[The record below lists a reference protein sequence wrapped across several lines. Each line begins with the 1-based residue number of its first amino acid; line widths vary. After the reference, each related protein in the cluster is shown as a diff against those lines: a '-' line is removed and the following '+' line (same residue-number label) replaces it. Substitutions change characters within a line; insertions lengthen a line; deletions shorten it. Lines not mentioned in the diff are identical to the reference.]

1 MAEKCTAKRKHD
13 GQHCQQYAINGT
25 TKCRY
30 HGGASLKGI
39 AQPSFRDGRY
49 SKYMPARMLDK
60 YNASLKDPAALTQRH
75 ELALIESRIEDL
87 IKRTD
92 SGESGALMKE
102 LRGLARQHEQA
113 VRANDPVEVMRT
125 MKELVGL
132 IKQGN
137 ADYRAWDD
145 IHKWTMAREKM
156 VASERK
162 RQVEAQQTVTLEE
175 MMAVISAL
183 GEILRRHVT
192 DMGVLNAVTTD
203 IGRLINSSDKK
214 PVGDPS
220 RN

>member
-1 MAEKCTAKRKHD
+1 MAQKCNATRKHD
-13 GQHCQQYAINGT
+13 GEKCQQPVVEGME
-25 TKCRY
+25 KCRF
-30 HGGASLKGI
+30 HGGKSLKGV
-39 AQPSFRDGRY
+39 AAPSFRDGRY

-60 YNASLKDPAALTQRH
+60 YHESLKDPAALTQRH

-102 LRGLARQHEQA
+102 LRGIARQHEQA
-113 VRANDPVEVMRT
+113 VRSNDPAEVMRT
-125 MKELVGL
+125 MKELVGM
-132 IKQGN
+132 IKQAN
-137 ADYRAWDD
+137 SDYRAWDD
-145 IHKWTMAREKM
+145 IHRWTMAREKM

-162 RQVEAQQTVTLEE
+162 RQQDAKQTVTLSE
-175 MMAVISAL
+175 MMAIISAL

-203 IGRLINSSDKK
+203 IGRLINSGDKES
-214 PVGDPS
+214 VGDPR